1 MNRIHIS
8 QKCLL
13 CQYNLDQNKEMCNL
27 VYVQLRG
34 HNLLKYFLEK
44 MSCFCKS
51 NEICIE
57 ICSSPIV
64 KVL

>member
-1 MNRIHIS
+1 MNRVHIL
-8 QKCLL
+8 QKGLL
-13 CQYNLDQNKEMCNL
+13 CQYNLNRNKGMCNL

-44 MSCFCKS
+44 MSCFYGS

-57 ICSSPIV
+57 FRSSPIV